1 MIVLK
6 LGSPYLGAR
15 ELFLQTYQSDDFKS
29 KFLQLRI

>member
-15 ELFLQTYQSDDFKS
+15 ELFLQTYQSDDFRGAWK
-29 KFLQLRI
+29 